1 MGMNT
6 GNKKVVRSIGTKLSL
21 IFAII
26 LIISI
31 VTAELIVVGLGLN
44 TVKNLIDTSL
54 SNEVTADASQLNKEL
69 NSTFYYLNGI
79 GDTLE
84 QVPFAGNDELNTYL
98 TGTIGRY
105 KLIPTGSY
113 LVLNDGTFLYPDD
126 PSFSYDAT
134 EQPWFLEAMAYP
146 NSWFYFYDVPYFDDA
161 TGLLCATVQR
171 KVTLQ
176 DGREGAYITDL
187 MMGTFQD
194 TLNKI
199 ALYDTGKAMMI
210 TKDGLILS
218 YADASF
224 CGTYISE
231 HEDDVLLSQMQEVLE
246 SEDGTVLKIKADNS
260 YYVCSSTI
268 GGTDWKVIIYVRMS
282 EVLAAV
288 KNIVIALVL
297 FTVIAVVLVSL
308 IMTQILYLMIKK
320 PVSALTNNIENIA
333 GGDFTVEVETK
344 GNDEIAVMN
353 AAMGDFVGSM
363 RNTIKDIKDISEELR
378 TEANTSRDTADSL
391 EDAAREQSNSME
403 QVRQSV
409 ASISGAVTEVAESAT
424 KLAQTIEEVNKG
436 ESRIEASMNSLVEK
450 AGAGQK
456 DMTNVARGMDDVV
469 KSMKEMSDAVA
480 SVDDA
485 ANKINDIVD
494 MINAISSQ
502 TNLLSLNASI
512 EAARAGEAGR
522 GFAVV
527 ASEIGELANNSS
539 EATSQIGA
547 IISDMSAKVKQLSA
561 KSEANSALI
570 NNSSEAVNTA
580 ASTFQEI
587 TAELSEASDT
597 LSTIAQQM
605 VTVNDV
611 AMNMA
616 AISEEQSA
624 STHEIATAVDQVTV
638 AAKDVASSSDAVSH
652 AAKSVAEAVETIN
665 NNLDRFII

>member
-1 MGMNT
+1 MGINT
-6 GNKKVVRSIGTKLSL
+6 GNKRVVKSISRKLSL
-21 IFAII
+21 IFATMLI
-26 LIISI
+26 LSIIS
-31 VTAELIVVGLGLN
+31 AELIVVGLGLK

-54 SNEVTADASQLNKEL
+54 RNEVSTDAAKINNEL
-69 NSTFYYLNGI
+69 NANFYYLNGI

-84 QVPFAGNDELNTYL
+84 QVPFAGNEELNAYL

-105 KLIPTGSY
+105 GLIPTGSY
-113 LVLNDGTFLYPDD
+113 LVLDDGTFLYPDD
-126 PSFSYDAT
+126 PSFSYDAR

-176 DGREGAYITDL
+176 DGRQGAFIADF
-187 MMGTFQD
+187 MMGAFQD
-194 TLNKI
+194 SLNKI
-199 ALYDTGKAMMI
+199 SLYDTGKAMMI
-210 TKDGLILS
+210 TTDGLILS
-218 YADASF
+218 YSDPSL
-224 CGTYISE
+224 CGSYISE
-231 HEDDVLLSQMQEVLE
+231 HAEDPLLSHIESVLQ
-246 SEDGTVLKIKADNS
+246 SDDGIVTKVNADYS

-268 GGTDWKVIIYVRMS
+268 SGTNWKVIIYVRTS

-288 KNIVIALVL
+288 RNIVIALVL
-297 FTVIAVVLVSL
+297 FTVIAVVLVAL
-308 IMTQILYLMIKK
+308 IMTQILWVMIKK
-320 PVSALTNNIENIA
+320 PVASLTNNIETIA
-333 GGDFTVEVETK
+333 GGDFTVEIKST
-344 GNDEIAVMN
+344 GNDEIALMN
-353 AAMGDFVGSM
+353 YEMNNFVGSM
-363 RNTIKDIKDISEELR
+363 RNTIKDIKDISEQLR
-378 TEANTSRDTADSL
+378 SEAQTSRETADSL

-436 ESRIEASMNSLVEK
+436 ESHIEASMNSLVEK

-456 DMTNVARGMDDVV
+456 DMTRVARGMDDVV
-469 KSMKEMSDAVA
+469 NSMKEMSDAVA

-539 EATSQIGA
+539 QATGQIGA

-570 NNSSEAVNTA
+570 NSSSEAVNTA
-580 ASTFQEI
+580 ASTFEEI
-587 TAELSEASDT
+587 TAELSDASDT
-597 LSTIAQQM
+597 LSTIAKQM

-624 STHEIATAVDQVTV
+624 STQEIANAVDLVTV
-638 AAKDVASSSDAVSH
+638 AARDVASSSDAVSH

-665 NNLDRFII
+665 NNLDKFVI